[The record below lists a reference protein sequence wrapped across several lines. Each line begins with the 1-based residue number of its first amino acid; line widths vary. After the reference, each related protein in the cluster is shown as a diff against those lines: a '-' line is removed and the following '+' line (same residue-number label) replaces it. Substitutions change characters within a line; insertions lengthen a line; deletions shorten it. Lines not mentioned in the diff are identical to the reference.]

1 MDLRKAVREVRT
13 VTSHLPVTVR
23 MRDYLYL
30 VDRLHSLVV
39 RLLDC
44 ATEGRSSVW
53 GLLESVTGKFSSL
66 GWWVLLYQR
75 TTSGTTALRHSEPL
89 AITKLPDSLPLQPVY
104 HFTFPIFHLFFTYS
118 PPLYPWL
125 AFHRRAV
132 INYSSLRTPSTH
144 LPLQPSSSPPP
155 TSARD
160 LLHQS
165 APTTNSITTPRRSS
179 RSVIRENIAT
189 RYDDGDGGG
198 DKASNW
204 WGCVWVASPRSASL
218 QRMATRRIV
227 FSCLA
232 RSPLSRYGIL
242 RRRRRRKRERDN
254 LSPFGG
260 QEVYWHVGHGRLT
273 MTTRL

>member
-1 MDLRKAVREVRT
+1 MNLGKAVREVRT

-23 MRDYLYL
+23 IRDYLYL
-30 VDRLHSLVV
+30 VDRLHNLVV

-44 ATEGRSSVW
+44 ATECRSSVW

-144 LPLQPSSSPPP
+144 LPLQPSSNLCQRPAPPVS
-155 TSARD
+155 TDDELYYHA
-160 LLHQS
+160 
-165 APTTNSITTPRRSS
+165 AAVVEECYS
-179 RSVIRENIAT
+179 RKHRHEV
-189 RYDDGDGGG
+189 
-198 DKASNW
+198 
-204 WGCVWVASPRSASL
+204 
-218 QRMATRRIV
+218 
-227 FSCLA
+227 
-232 RSPLSRYGIL
+232 
-242 RRRRRRKRERDN
+242 RRRRWRRR
-254 LSPFGG
+254 
-260 QEVYWHVGHGRLT
+260 
-273 MTTRL
+273 